1 MVAACVVYT
10 HVYIRHMVCLP
21 YMQGM
26 YLQTFMCPD
35 LQAFTTYVYTE
46 YGNLVPTSSML
57 HCLNGFRYGVCVRP
71 SLCNQLKKTKIK
83 VGCHF
88 V

>member
-1 MVAACVVYT
+1 MCWWKFIIAVVAIAPTLYYTCVYIYSEVDGAKVAACIYVYT

-35 LQAFTTYVYTE
+35 LQAFTTCVYTE
-46 YGNLVPTSSML
+46 YGN
-57 HCLNGFRYGVCVRP
+57 
-71 SLCNQLKKTKIK
+71 
-83 VGCHF
+83 
-88 V
+88 